1 MRLKRSS
8 SCSFS
13 PAQARCPTVCRSRQ
27 ASLCCWRSSASPIGR
42 PSKPTPAAALLVDY
56 VLTVSVSV
64 AAGVAAVTSAVP
76 EVHDLRVPMGV
87 AVVALITLGNLRG
100 VRESGTIFAAPTYF
114 FLLMMGAMILT
125 GVAKV
130 MLGETPGSLLHEAPP
145 QEQVVATQGLSLW
158 LIFRAFSSGCAALT

>member
-1 MRLKRSS
+1 MPGLI
-8 SCSFS
+8 
-13 PAQARCPTVCRSRQ
+13 A
-27 ASLCCWRSSASPIGR
+27 
-42 PSKPTPAAALLVDY
+42 AAALLVDY

-100 VRESGTIFAAPTYF
+100 VRESVTIFAAPTYF
-114 FLLMMGAMILT
+114 FLLMMGALILT
-125 GVAKV
+125 GLAKV
-130 MLGETPGSLLHEAPP
+130 RLGETPGSLLHEAPP

-158 LIFRAFSSGCAALT
+158 LIFRAFSSGCSAPTGTQAISNGVPAFKPPGSQNARRTLTMMPLIHV